1 MTGFKITGGRKLKGS
16 ITTNTSKNGA
26 VCMMVASLL
35 NEGETVL
42 HRIPKIEEVYR
53 YKELMESMNVE
64 VVWVNEKTKQVA
76 KNIEEEK
83 HYTSLKI
90 KIKKGGINLKKLDKD
105 VANKIRSF
113 TFVGAL
119 IHSFKKF
126 NWPNSGGCKM
136 GERTVAAHKYGLEY
150 FGIDIKT
157 KESFYEIKWKGK
169 NLIPAESIPMYESSD
184 TGAINLLIAA
194 AKIKGETTIKF
205 APQNYQVLD
214 VVYLLERFGVK
225 VDVLAANTFKIIGV
239 EKINCDVEHFNSEDP
254 IDAMFFITSSIV
266 TNSNLTIKNAPINF
280 LELELEKLKR
290 MNVKF
295 AISKKYLSKNRKT
308 NLVNIKIFSRNE
320 NNKNERLVALYDKIH
335 TAPFPAINNDNLPFF
350 VPIATLAEGITLIHD
365 WTWENRAIYFMEL
378 NKLGADLRLAD
389 QHRVYING
397 VKELKANEIV
407 CPPALR
413 PAAIILV
420 TMLASKGVSI
430 LRNVYSIKR
439 GYQDIAERL
448 NKIGAKIEV
457 LKD

>member
-1 MTGFKITGGRKLKGS
+1 MTGFKITGGRKLKGKV
-16 ITTNTSKNGA
+16 ITNTSKNGA
-26 VCMMVASLL
+26 ICMMVASLL

-42 HRIPKIEEVYR
+42 HGIPKIEEVFR

-64 VVWVNEKTKQVA
+64 VSWMNEKTKQIA
-76 KNIEEEK
+76 KSIDEEK
-83 HYTSLKI
+83 SCTSLKI
-90 KIKKGGINLKKLDKD
+90 KIKKGGINLKNLDKD

-119 IHSFKKF
+119 IHDFKKF
-126 NWPNSGGCKM
+126 TWPNSGGCKM

-157 KESFYEIKWKGK
+157 KENFYEIKWKGK
-169 NLIPAESIPMYESSD
+169 KLIPAESLVMYESSD

-194 AKIKGETTIKF
+194 AKIEGETIIKF

-214 VVYLLERFGVK
+214 VVYLLEKFGVK
-225 VDVLAANTFKIIGV
+225 IEILPSNTFKVIGV
-239 EKINCDVEHFNSEDP
+239 EKINLNVEHYNSEDP
-254 IDAMFFITSSIV
+254 IDAMFFIASSVV
-266 TNSNLTIKNAPINF
+266 TNSNLTIKSSPIDF

-290 MNVKF
+290 MNVRF
-295 AISKKYLSKNRKT
+295 ALSKKYLSKNGKT
-308 NLVNIKIFSRNE
+308 NLVDIEFFSRNE
-320 NNKNERLVALYDKIH
+320 KNKNERLIALHDKIH

-350 VPIATLAEGITLIHD
+350 VPIAAISEGITLIHD
-365 WTWENRAIYFMEL
+365 WTWENRAIYFMEI
-378 NKLGADLRLAD
+378 NKLGADMRLAD
-389 QHRVYING
+389 QHRVYVNG

-420 TMLASKGVSI
+420 SMLSAKGVSI

-439 GYQDIAERL
+439 GYEDIAERL
-448 NKIGAKIEV
+448 NKLGAKVEV